1 MKKVLSVILTLAL
14 LLMPMSVLAD
24 GPVVIADNVTI
35 TVSDGSLGDFGF
47 TYTPEVDGVLNITST
62 VADSAKGATIYVEA
76 SEYDLTNGEY
86 SANGNVLTEELPLT
100 AGISY
105 TLYFYGGKLNGTG
118 DCTYSATFTPS
129 GSAEDVATTWDTPK
143 TLAATSTT
151 VTVPAGETVHF
162 SYTDWMASSSSYTVT
177 ISGTTGFDV
186 ITAEIDYDDDWN
198 PVYNE
203 TPTADKDGSVSY
215 DVPVMRGLQVLF
227 AIKNNTDSTQDY
239 SVKIL
244 AALGSYENPDTLPVG
259 TETTLEN
266 AAYGYYYQYTAT
278 TKGTLTIT
286 MTSDIWCYYVQMAD
300 STDYPEYHYYDD
312 TPVVAQTSIELEAWD
327 KVIIE
332 VDGNWTA
339 DTVTFNASFVADH
352 AVDYDKQLSL
362 GKNELKPLADA
373 KTTIYAFTPEQDGL
387 YKFETEEGIL
397 LGYWGAGYFYVY
409 DGTENKTNTLT
420 YEIDSVGQSIMLGVT
435 GNKSCTVTITRIG
448 DKEPSIEDLEWTI
461 YKNKVT
467 PEKYEVTLGEKDVWT
482 YVDVTDSVKD
492 KAVLGA
498 DGYYHL
504 NSADGPILFVDL
516 ANKDYMDLVDAWG
529 YGQLRYYVKDA
540 NGQFTAKIDYCDAFM
555 EYYNK
560 SSVCPLTEDLMA
572 IYQNLG
578 NDKGWYDANVLGYYL
593 FGDVTVDPD
602 EAWMFA
608 CKYVKTEKAVD
619 VKVDG
624 LDEKDSSWTKDSKTE
639 VVITLNSDIST
650 FKGLYIDGKLVAP
663 ENYTVKAGSIII
675 TLKPEYL
682 NTLTTGDHTVS
693 VTYYNGT
700 VSNVNLSVATATP
713 TPDPTPVVPEKG
725 DAANMV
731 VYMVVLMGAAL
742 VAVGFVAKKKFAK

>member
-14 LLMPMSVLAD
+14 LLVPMSAFASE
-24 GPVVIADNVTI
+24 PVVIADNVTVNV
-35 TVSDGSLGDFGF
+35 TDGYWGYRGVE
-47 TYTPEVDGVLNITST
+47 YTPNAAGTLSITST
-62 VADSAKGATIYVEA
+62 VVDDQKAASFWIEA
-76 SEYDLTNGEY
+76 SDY
-86 SANGNVLTEELPLT
+86 SMCGSESGSGKTFSKDIQVT
-100 AGISY
+100 AGVTY
-105 TLYFYGGKLNGTG
+105 TVDFFGGLMDGTG
-118 DCTYSATFTPS
+118 ECTYSVTFTPS
-129 GSAEDVATTWDTPK
+129 GAVQDVATTWDTPK
-143 TLAATSTT
+143 TLTSTSTT

-162 SYTDWMASSSSYTVT
+162 SYADWMASSSSYTVT

-186 ITAEIDYDDDWN
+186 LTAEQVYDEDYN
-198 PVYNE
+198 LTYNE
-203 TPTADKDGSVSY
+203 TATADKNGSVSY

-227 AIKNNTDSTQDY
+227 AIKNNTDSTQEY

-266 AAYGYYYQYTAT
+266 ATYGYYYQYTAT

-300 STDYPEYHYYDD
+300 SEDEPTYHASSDAK
-312 TPVVAQTSIELEAWD
+312 VVASESIEVEAWD
-327 KVIIE
+327 EVIVF
-332 VDGNWTA
+332 VDGNYEA

-352 AVDYDKQLSL
+352 EVDYDKQLAL
-362 GKNELKPLADA
+362 GKNELTPLADT

-397 LGYWGAGYFYVY
+397 LGYWGAGSFYLY

-420 YEIDSVGQSIMLGVT
+420 YEIRSVGQSIMLGVT

-448 DKEPSIEDLEWTI
+448 DKAPSIEDLEWTI
-461 YKNKVT
+461 YENKVT

-482 YVDVTDSVKD
+482 FVDVTDNVKD

-504 NSADGPILFVDL
+504 NSSDGPILFVDL
-516 ANKDYMDLVDAWG
+516 ANKDYTDLVEAWG
-529 YGQLRYYVKDA
+529 YGQLRHYVKDA
-540 NGQFTAKIDYCDAFM
+540 NGQFVAKIDYCDAFM

-560 SSVCPLTEDLMA
+560 SSVCPLTEDLMEM
-572 IYQNLG
+572 YQKIG

-639 VVITLNSDIST
+639 VVITLDSDIST
-650 FKGLYIDGKLVAP
+650 FMGLYIDGKLVAP

-682 NTLTTGDHTVS
+682 NTLATGDHTVS
-693 VTYYNGT
+693 VAYTNGT
-700 VSNVNLSVATATP
+700 VSNVNISVATAA
-713 TPDPTPVVPEKG
+713 VPSTG
-725 DAANMV
+725 DFSSTL
-731 VYMVVLMGAAL
+731 VYVVVLMGAAL
-742 VAVGFVAKKKFAK
+742 VTAGFVAKKRFA